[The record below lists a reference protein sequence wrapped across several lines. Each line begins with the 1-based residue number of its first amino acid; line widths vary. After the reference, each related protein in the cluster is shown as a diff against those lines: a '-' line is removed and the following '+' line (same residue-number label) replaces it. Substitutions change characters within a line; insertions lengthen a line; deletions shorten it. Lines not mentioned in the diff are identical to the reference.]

1 VQIVP
6 VIAED
11 AASLVVYQRS
21 ANWCTPLNNAPIT
34 DEEQAQLRAE
44 FESMRDILN
53 TSIAGFL
60 HQPHDRSAFDDSAEE
75 RAAFFERMWNSPGF
89 AKLSSNY
96 LDLLFNEAANDEWC
110 AFIEG
115 KIRALVHDKATADKL
130 IPTHRFGQKRPPFVA
145 GYYEAFNRPN
155 VRLVDLN
162 EEPIAFDEFDIVV
175 WATGFDFGTGAL
187 ARMGIVGRDAVA
199 LTDHWADGPQTFLGI
214 VTAGFP
220 NFFFPGGPHAAAGN
234 NPRYNGDQVDFV
246 TDTLTY
252 MRARGYDVIESTD
265 EAEQR
270 WTEMIDKAAQTNPFG
285 ELGQYFGTN
294 IPGKPRRYLLN
305 AGGRPK
311 LFKEIARVKDT
322 DYSAFRFRVV

>member
-1 VQIVP
+1 
-6 VIAED
+6 
-11 AASLVVYQRS
+11 
-21 ANWCTPLNNAPIT
+21 
-34 DEEQAQLRAE
+34 
-44 FESMRDILN
+44 LN

-60 HQPHDRSAFDDSAEE
+60 HQPHDRGAFDDSDDE
-75 RAAFFERMWNSPGF
+75 RRAFFERMWNSPGF

-96 LDLLFNEAANDEWC
+96 LDLLFNEAANDAWC

-115 KIRALVHDKATADKL
+115 KIRALVDDSATADKL

-162 EEPIAFDEFDIVV
+162 ESPIAFDEFDIVI

-187 ARMGIVGRDAVA
+187 SRMGVVGRDGVA
-199 LTDHWADGPQTFLGI
+199 LNDHWADGPATFLG
-214 VTAGFP
+214 VCTAGFP

-234 NPRYNGDQVDFV
+234 NPRYNGDQVDFI
-246 TDTLTY
+246 TDTLLY
-252 MRARGYDVIESTD
+252 AGDRVIEVTA

-322 DYSAFRFRVV
+322 DYAAFLFA